1 MAAPPGVTPWLQRKP
16 LRPPTRRIV
25 YGEAVSVTRVSG
37 IHYRGPTI
45 RRVSCYALL
54 RRCQLPWPHS
64 RCLHRE
70 TLFGGSMSEYLATL
84 TTCTVDPALPDLLT
98 RLGPLAIGIQ
108 STGGHYDIP
117 RRVVHLGSMFGVVGE
132 ESPSVPRTV
141 SLRHIALHCREGSYP
156 VGHFGGNQ
164 LLGGSMSLSP
174 LCCILTSNLHVS
186 NATGLH

>member
-45 RRVSCYALL
+45 RRVSSYALL

-64 RCLHRE
+64 HCLHRE

-98 RLGPLAIGIQ
+98 RLGPLALDIQ
-108 STGGHYDIP
+108 STGGHYDFP
-117 RRVVHLGSMFGVVGE
+117 RRIVHLGSMFGVVGDRSSQRTPYSISTAHCSTWMGRQLSCGTFRRKPATRWFD
-132 ESPSVPRTV
+132 ESLATM
-141 SLRHIALHCREGSYP
+141 LHSDEQFAR
-156 VGHFGGNQ
+156 
-164 LLGGSMSLSP
+164 
-174 LCCILTSNLHVS
+174 
-186 NATGLH
+186 